1 MGCHVIT
8 RLVLVAFNQRAE
20 MVKRRAILAHII
32 NPIDHRVIIR
42 YREIHRC
49 PDFFLRTAMMIC
61 CPGQIQLFRRHLARI
76 FFPSKS
82 SVICRIFFSQITH
95 TSPQKSNGRRLKP
108 CLPRIN
114 CIRQAE
120 IDRIWICSI
129 YFGFLNCQDK
139 AQQWLPQPVSITAHI
154 EIGKDVRKNVNKSYL
169 SFIGRR

>member
-8 RLVLVAFNQRAE
+8 RLVLVAFNQCAGIVE
-20 MVKRRAILAHII
+20 RRAILAHII

-49 PDFFLRTAMMIC
+49 PDFFLRTAMIC
-61 CPGQIQLFRRHLARI
+61 CPEQIQLLCRHLARI

-95 TSPQKSNGRRLKP
+95 SSPQKSNGRPLKP
-108 CLPRIN
+108 CFPGIN
-114 CIRQAE
+114 CIRQPE
-120 IDRIWICSI
+120 IERIWLCSI

-139 AQQWLPQPVSITAHI
+139 AQQWLPVSITTHI
-154 EIGKDVRKNVNKSYL
+154 EIGRHVRINVNKGYL